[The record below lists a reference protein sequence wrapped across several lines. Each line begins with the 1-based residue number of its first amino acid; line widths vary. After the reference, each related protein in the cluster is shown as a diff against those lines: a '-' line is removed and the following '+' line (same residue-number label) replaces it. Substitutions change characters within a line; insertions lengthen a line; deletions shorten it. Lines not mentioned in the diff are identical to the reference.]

1 MNFIFKK
8 LKTFK
13 PLFNILLLPLIV
25 SSCGKKEMTMEE
37 LIKKTGKEQ
46 FFAHPTYFGASIR
59 VAQLDSILKI
69 APEDKKDKYELMR
82 AEYLLLAGEP
92 KASIQAFEN
101 LLEKSKKGLLRY
113 TLSSQEENKITPL
126 LALAYM
132 RLGEVENCLHHHD
145 ASASCI
151 IPIQPEG
158 YHHMP
163 EGSRKAIALFEEFLA
178 NDSQDYTSRWLLN
191 VAYMTLGEYPAGV
204 PEKWLIP
211 ESVFESEYPLKRFE
225 DIAPRLGLNAD
236 GLSGGGIVD
245 DFNNDNLLDV
255 VISSWFPN
263 HPLRYFIN
271 NGDGTFTDKSKTA
284 GLTGIGGGLN
294 IVQAD
299 YNNDGFLD
307 IFVMRGAWM
316 GTYGKQP
323 NSLLRNNGD
332 DTFTDVTIEAGLLSF
347 MPTQA
352 TTWADFN
359 NDGWLDLFVGNEA
372 DPENIYES
380 EFYINN
386 GDGTFTNQAKSA
398 GLTVTSASDPH
409 FVKGAAAIDFN
420 NDGWLDL
427 YVSTLLPGS
436 KNLLFLNKGVDQ
448 SGNLTFE
455 EIGES
460 IGLGDKVSTF
470 PTWAFDYNN
479 DGWMDIFVAGY
490 RPLSNAPIAGEI
502 VREFLGERFG
512 AETIHL
518 YRNNK
523 GVFEDVS
530 KEVGLHKIGYA
541 MGSNYGDLD
550 NDGYLD
556 IFLNTGEPNF
566 QSIIPS
572 RVFRNNIGETFQEVT
587 TAGGFG
593 NIQKGHGVS
602 FSDIDND
609 GDQDIHTVMGGAY
622 EGDNFFNSL
631 LKNPYQNDNNW
642 VTLKLEGTKAN
653 RSAIGSRLE
662 ITTMENGRERKIY
675 HTISSG
681 GSFGASTLR
690 AEIGLGKAS
699 EILQVKITW
708 AGSGTQ
714 QVFKNFTLN
723 SFYKIVEGNAEP
735 QLLDLKPLNF

>member
-1 MNFIFKK
+1 M
-8 LKTFK
+8 LKNQKYLPKF
-13 PLFNILLLPLIV
+13 PFHFLFFLLIIT
-25 SSCGKKEMTMEE
+25 SCVKKEMSMEE
-37 LIKKTGKEQ
+37 LIKKTANEQ
-46 FFAHPTYFGASIR
+46 FFAHPNAFGASYR
-59 VAQLDSILKI
+59 VKQLDSILKI
-69 APEDKKDKYELMR
+69 VPEDQKDSYKLMR
-82 AEYLLLAGEP
+82 AESLLFAG
-92 KASIQAFEN
+92 KSKVAIQALEN

-113 TLSSQEENKITPL
+113 TLNANEEKKISIL

-132 RLGEVENCLHHHD
+132 RLGEQENCINHHD

-151 IPIQPEG
+151 VPIQPEG

-163 EGSRKAIALFEEFLA
+163 EGSRKAITLFEQFLT

-191 VAYMTLGEYPAGV
+191 VAYMTLGEYPSGV

-211 ESVFESEYPLKRFE
+211 ESAFESDYPLKKFE

-255 VISSWFPN
+255 VVSSWFPS
-263 HPLRYFIN
+263 HHLRYFVN
-271 NGDGTFTDKSKTA
+271 NGDGTFTDKSKSA
-284 GLTGIGGGLN
+284 GIMAIGGGLN

-307 IFVMRGAWM
+307 VFIMRGAWM
-316 GTYGKQP
+316 GAYGKQP

-352 TTWADFN
+352 ATWTDFN

-386 GDGTFTNQAKSA
+386 GDGTFTNHAISA
-398 GLTVTSASDPH
+398 GLTVTSSSNPH
-409 FVKGAAAIDFN
+409 FVKGVAAIDFN
-420 NDGWLDL
+420 NDGWMDL

-436 KNLLFLNKGVDQ
+436 KNLLFLNKGVDK

-455 EIGES
+455 EIGER
-460 IGLGDKVSTF
+460 IGLGAIVSTF
-470 PTWAFDYNN
+470 PTWSFDYNN

-490 RPLSNAPIAGEI
+490 RPLSNTPIAGEI
-502 VREFLGERFG
+502 VRELLGEPFY
-512 AETIHL
+512 AETMHL
-518 YRNNK
+518 YKNNG

-530 KEVGLHKIGYA
+530 KEVELNKIGYA
-541 MGSNYGDLD
+541 MGANYGDLD

-572 RVFRNNIGETFQEVT
+572 KVFRNNNAQTFQDVT
-587 TAGGFG
+587 TSGGFG
-593 NIQKGHGVS
+593 NVQKGHGVS

-642 VTLKLEGTKAN
+642 VSFRLEGTKAN
-653 RSAIGSRLE
+653 RSAIGSKLE
-662 ITTMENGRERKIY
+662 VTTMENGKPRKIY

-699 EILQVKITW
+699 EILELKIIW

-714 QVFKNFTLN
+714 QTFKNIKLN
-723 SFYKIVEGNAEP
+723 SFYKIVEGNP
-735 QLLDLKPLNF
+735 QIQHVNLKPLNI